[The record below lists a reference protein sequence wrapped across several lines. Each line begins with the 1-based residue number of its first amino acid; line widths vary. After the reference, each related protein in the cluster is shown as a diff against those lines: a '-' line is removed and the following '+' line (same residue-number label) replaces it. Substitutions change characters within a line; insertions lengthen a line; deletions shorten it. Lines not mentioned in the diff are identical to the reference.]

1 MNCKECEYL
10 KEYKRPGNLRGEC
23 MCNHPKAVETFNKVC
38 PRSPRMAGF
47 ISYTIAGTDVPAT
60 KTAPRW
66 CPLKE
71 ENHD

>member
-1 MNCKECEYL
+1 MNCKDCKYM
-10 KEYKRPGNLRGEC
+10 KMYKKFGNQRGEC
-23 MCNHPKAVETFNKVC
+23 MCNHPLAVETFNKVC

-47 ISYTIAGTDVPAT
+47 ISHTVTGTDIPQT

-71 ENHD
+71 ETHD